1 MKKALFTLYLIFVL
15 FDGISQTVSGKK
27 ISEFDAEYIFIYP
40 TSKMMGGK
48 IFVDVDY
55 GQKVKQTTLLKNG
68 EEPRLLNELSKEI
81 EFESMMG
88 VLNFFF
94 DNGYEY
100 VSGFTEYTG
109 TWSGSR
115 NTINCLLRKKKDLK

>member
-1 MKKALFTLYLIFVL
+1 MKQVLFTISLIFVL
-15 FDGISQTVSGKK
+15 FDGIGQTVSGKK
-27 ISEFDAEYIFIYP
+27 ISEFDVEYVFIFP
-40 TSKMMGGK
+40 TSKVMGGK

-68 EEPRLLNELSKEI
+68 EEPRLLNEAGKEM

-100 VSGFTEYTG
+100 VSGYTEYTG

-115 NTINCLLRKKKDLK
+115 NTINCLLRKKKKLE